1 MAESENRNF
10 HIILLDDKGTT
21 HRVIALAL
29 REQLGCRVTVVEEPK
44 ELFRLA
50 KSDPPQLFLLDFY
63 MDEGTGIK
71 LCQQLK
77 GLVAVQN
84 VPIIFFSDGP
94 DAVLRARAVRLG
106 AVEFMKKPFFPKEL
120 ITRISAHIKLEAAR
134 ARDRR
139 QIREQQALLRV
150 LCHDLRNPVA
160 AVASSLELVEP
171 SSEEGRDFLSLAKEA
186 NESALELIEHVQIHR
201 ELLETG
207 QNYERKKEDLAELV
221 EHSLAIIAHM
231 AEKKQIRLVSEI
243 EKDSP
248 VFVNKMVFLHN
259 ILNNLLTN
267 AVKFSHENASVRII
281 GGIEFINGEPFTVVR
296 IEDDGIGIPPKI
308 LEVVFQPN
316 ERESRLGTARE
327 SGQGLGLSLVKHY
340 VEASCGTISIESS
353 TGTEQVPSDS
363 GTTVTLRFPQ
373 G

>member
-1 MAESENRNF
+1 
-10 HIILLDDKGTT
+10 
-21 HRVIALAL
+21 
-29 REQLGCRVTVVEEPK
+29 LGCRVTVVEEPK

-50 KSDPPQLFLLDFY
+50 ESDPAHLFLLDFY

-77 GLVAVQN
+77 ELAPVQN

-120 ITRISAHIKLEAAR
+120 ITRISAHIKLEGAR

-139 QIREQQALLRV
+139 QICEQQALLRV
-150 LCHDLRNPVA
+150 LCHDLRNPVG
-160 AVASSLELVEP
+160 AVASSLELVHP
-171 SSEEGRDFLSLAKEA
+171 SSEESEDFLSLAKEA
-186 NESALELIEHVQIHR
+186 SHSALELIEHVEIHR
-201 ELLETG
+201 DLVETG
-207 QNYERKKEDLAELV
+207 QDYERRKEDLAELV
-221 EHSLAIIAHM
+221 EHSLSIIEHM
-231 AEKKQIRLVSEI
+231 AQKKQIRFVCEI
-243 EKDSP
+243 EKGSP
-248 VFVNKMVFLHN
+248 VFVNRMVFLHN

-267 AVKFSHENASVRII
+267 AVKFSHENATVRIN
-281 GGIEFINGEPFTVVR
+281 GGIEFIDGNCFTVVR

-308 LEVVFQPN
+308 LRVVFQPN

-340 VEASCGTISIESS
+340 VEASYGTINIESS
-353 TGTEQVPSDS
+353 TGTESVPSDS

-373 G
+373 D